1 MYNYRTLSKSQLI
14 ELVNSIEA
22 QLAPSIETAFKSSKA
37 YSEEIPSQL
46 AYEVGHL
53 NGYIRNVLST
63 IQEYKECSK

>member
-1 MYNYRTLSKSQLI
+1 
-14 ELVNSIEA
+14 LV
-22 QLAPSIETAFKSSKA
+22 PSIETAFKSSKA